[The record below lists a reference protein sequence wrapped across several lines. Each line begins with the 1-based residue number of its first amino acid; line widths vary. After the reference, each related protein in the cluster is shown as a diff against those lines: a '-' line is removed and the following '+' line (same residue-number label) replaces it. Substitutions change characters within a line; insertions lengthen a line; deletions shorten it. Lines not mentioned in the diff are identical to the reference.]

1 MFTQLWRYQT
11 IILLMG
17 FILLL
22 QLSLPVWTR
31 LAPNPSVQKVEP
43 GLTIAQFYLVTS
55 QPLSTDQT
63 GSTNPIPYPFDF
75 SNTTGDV
82 SEPTPIASAF
92 AAAHPLPFIR
102 P

>member
-1 MFTQLWRYQT
+1 MFTQLWRYQA
-11 IILLMG
+11 IIILMG

-22 QLSLPVWTR
+22 QLSLPVWIR
-31 LAPNPSVQKVEP
+31 LAPDPSVHKVEP
-43 GLTIAQFYLVTS
+43 GLTIAQSALITS

-63 GSTNPIPYPFDF
+63 GSINPIPYPPDF

-82 SEPTPIASAF
+82 SEPTPIATAF
-92 AAAHPLPFIR
+92 AAANPLPFIR